1 MIRHVCVDARMRMA
15 PSLSAGS
22 GSGEQSCATRAV
34 EPSRSHRR
42 WTSTAQRW
50 STGRT
55 TTSQEAALM
64 AGETVD
70 RRTGAVQCI
79 GFGLIAGGVFGL
91 AGVFWGM
98 IAAGCVFVT
107 AGILRKVGLF

>member
-1 MIRHVCVDARMRMA
+1 
-15 PSLSAGS
+15 
-22 GSGEQSCATRAV
+22 
-34 EPSRSHRR
+34 
-42 WTSTAQRW
+42 
-50 STGRT
+50 
-55 TTSQEAALM
+55 M